1 MKEFYTRSL
10 TAIIYASAILFP
22 LFIDEY
28 LFYFIGFICS
38 LILVFEFIK
47 LIANY
52 NHQFFSID
60 SGKSNLILYL
70 TFPLYTSLFILSR
83 NCEFLEYLFL
93 LIIVLTNILLGVS
106 LLKNKLFSFSILK
119 NRFIGHFYLV
129 GSLVI
134 FFSMPNVFNTYNPL
148 VVYSFLALIWIS
160 DSAAYVFGVNFGKR
174 PLLKSVSPKK
184 SMEGFVGGIIFS
196 IILSILF
203 YKYLNTE
210 FFTLTQWV
218 VLGLLT
224 SCLGALGDLVQSQF
238 KREAGVKDSG
248 KWLPGHGGL
257 YDRMDSIIFAA
268 PFIYLTI
275 KIFSYVS

>member
-10 TAIIYASAILFP
+10 TAIAYAAVLLFS
-22 LFIDEY
+22 LFYNQY
-28 LFYFIGFICS
+28 LFYFVGFICS

-47 LIANY
+47 LITDY
-52 NHQFFSID
+52 NHKFLSID

-70 TFPLYTSLFILSR
+70 TFPLYIFLFLLSK
-83 NCEFLEYLFL
+83 NSTFQLVFL
-93 LIIVLTNILLGVS
+93 LIIILTNIILGFS
-106 LLKNKLFSFSILK
+106 LLKKKLFSFSILK

-134 FFSMPNVFNTYNPL
+134 FFTMSNVMNSHNPL
-148 VVYSFLALIWIS
+148 IVFSFLMLIWVS

-174 PLLKSVSPKK
+174 PLFKSVSPKK
-184 SMEGFVGGIIFS
+184 SVEGFFGGIIFS
-196 IILSILF
+196 IILSLF
-203 YKYLNTE
+203 FHKYLNLD
-210 FFTLTQWV
+210 FTIIQW
-218 VLGLLT
+218 LIIGLLT
-224 SCLGALGDLVQSQF
+224 SSLGALGDLVQSQF

-248 KWLPGHGGL
+248 KFLPGHGGL

-275 KIFSYVS
+275 KIFIYVS

>member
-10 TAIIYASAILFP
+10 TAVAYAAVLLFS
-22 LFIDEY
+22 LFYNQY
-28 LFYFIGFICS
+28 LFYFVGFICS

-47 LIANY
+47 LITDY
-52 NHQFFSID
+52 NHNFLSID

-70 TFPLYTSLFILSR
+70 TFPLYIFLFLLSK
-83 NCEFLEYLFL
+83 NSTFQLIFL
-93 LIIVLTNILLGVS
+93 LIIILTNIILGFS
-106 LLKNKLFSFSILK
+106 LLKKKLFSFSILK

-134 FFSMPNVFNTYNPL
+134 FFTMSNITNSHNPL
-148 VVYSFLALIWIS
+148 IVFSFLMLIWVS

-174 PLLKSVSPKK
+174 PLFKSVSPKK
-184 SMEGFVGGIIFS
+184 SVEGFLGGIIFS
-196 IILSILF
+196 IILSLF
-203 YKYLNTE
+203 FHKYLNID
-210 FFTLTQWV
+210 FTIIQW
-218 VLGLLT
+218 LIIGLLT
-224 SCLGALGDLVQSQF
+224 SSLGALGDLVQSQF

-248 KWLPGHGGL
+248 KFLPGHGGL

-275 KIFSYVS
+275 KIFIYVS

>member
-10 TAIIYASAILFP
+10 TAIAYAAVLLFS
-22 LFIDEY
+22 LFYNQY
-28 LFYFIGFICS
+28 LFYFVGFICS

-47 LIANY
+47 LITDY
-52 NHQFFSID
+52 NHKFLSID

-70 TFPLYTSLFILSR
+70 TFPLYIFLFLLSK
-83 NCEFLEYLFL
+83 NSTFQLVFL
-93 LIIVLTNILLGVS
+93 LIIILTNIILGFS
-106 LLKNKLFSFSILK
+106 LLKKKLFSFSILK

-134 FFSMPNVFNTYNPL
+134 FFTMSNVTNSHNPL
-148 VVYSFLALIWIS
+148 IVFSFLMLIWVS

-174 PLLKSVSPKK
+174 PLFKSVSPKK
-184 SMEGFVGGIIFS
+184 SVEGFFGGIIFS
-196 IILSILF
+196 IILSLFF
-203 YKYLNTE
+203 YKYLNID
-210 FFTLTQWV
+210 FTIIQW
-218 VLGLLT
+218 LIIGLLT
-224 SCLGALGDLVQSQF
+224 SSLGALGDLVQSQF

-248 KWLPGHGGL
+248 KFLPGHGGL

-275 KIFSYVS
+275 KIFIYVS

>member
-10 TAIIYASAILFP
+10 TAIAYAAVLLFS
-22 LFIDEY
+22 LFYNQY
-28 LFYFIGFICS
+28 LFYFVGFICS

-47 LIANY
+47 LITDY
-52 NHQFFSID
+52 NHNFLSID

-70 TFPLYTSLFILSR
+70 TFPLYIFLFLLSK
-83 NCEFLEYLFL
+83 NSTFQLVFL
-93 LIIVLTNILLGVS
+93 LIIILTNIILGFS
-106 LLKNKLFSFSILK
+106 LLKKKLFSFSILK

-134 FFSMPNVFNTYNPL
+134 FFTMSNVTNSHNPL
-148 VVYSFLALIWIS
+148 IVFSFLMLIWVS

-174 PLLKSVSPKK
+174 PLFKSVSPKK
-184 SMEGFVGGIIFS
+184 SVEGFFGGIIFS
-196 IILSILF
+196 IILSLF
-203 YKYLNTE
+203 FHKYLNLD
-210 FFTLTQWV
+210 FTIIQW
-218 VLGLLT
+218 LIIGLLT
-224 SCLGALGDLVQSQF
+224 SSFGALGDLVQSQF

-248 KWLPGHGGL
+248 KFLPGHGGL

-275 KIFSYVS
+275 KIFIYVS